1 MKTRII
7 KWAGST
13 LLAAA
18 MGAVTSCSTSGP
30 QGTEKVTEIETA
42 DGAIIVDTFTM
53 TATVTGID
61 AAKHQVTLM
70 TPNGRKSNYT
80 ANGPEA
86 VNFSQVQIGDQVK
99 ATVTEDVAV
108 YIGHGAPPSAT
119 AAAGVALAPVG
130 AKPGGV
136 LVETKQVT
144 AKVTSV
150 DTKNHK
156 VTFELPDGTSKQVK
170 TGKKVNLSAVRPGD
184 TVTVQMGEGLAITVE
199 KP

>member
-1 MKTRII
+1 MKTRTL
-7 KWAGST
+7 KWAGSSVLAAT
-13 LLAAA
+13 LLAF
-18 MGAVTSCSTSGP
+18 TSCSTTP
-30 QGTEKVTEIETA
+30 EGTEAVTEIETA

-61 AAKHQVTLM
+61 AAKHKVTLM
-70 TPNGRKSNYT
+70 TPNGKKSTYT

-99 ATVTEDVAV
+99 AKVTEDVAV
-108 YIGHGAPPSAT
+108 YIGHGAPPSAV
-119 AAAGVALAPVG
+119 AGAGAALAPVG

-136 LVETKQVT
+136 LVETMQVT

-150 DTKNHK
+150 NTKTHK
-156 VTFELPDGTSKQVK
+156 VTFALPDGTTNQVK
-170 TGKKVNLSAVRPGD
+170 AGKKVDLALVHPGD
-184 TVTVQMGEGLAITVE
+184 NVTVQIGEGLAITVE